1 MDTANAIETLE
12 TAETAEEQIEAL
24 QTLINSGTVWRI
36 EGFYGRLAMD
46 AIQSGLCALGEE
58 AHRDYWGN
66 RVPSRHEIVP
76 GDVGSI
82 EYVERMSAER
92 D

>member
-1 MDTANAIETLE
+1 MDTLNAIETLE
-12 TAETAEEQIEAL
+12 TAETTEEQVEAL
-24 QTLINSGTVWRI
+24 QALINSGVAWRI
-36 EGFYGRLAMD
+36 EGHYGRMAMD

-58 AHRDYWGN
+58 AHHDYWGN

-76 GDVGSI
+76 GEVGSI
-82 EYVERMSAER
+82 EYVERMKAA